1 MHPAFSV
8 IFFTTCSGAG
18 YGLLALMG
26 IFGAAG
32 MVPADPW
39 MGFTGLA
46 FALSLVSIGLLA
58 STFHL
63 GRPERAWRALTQW
76 RSSWLAREGV
86 MAVLTYIPAGLF
98 GLGWVWFE
106 DTTGLWAVAGVVAAI
121 LAWLT
126 VMSTAMIYRSLKP
139 IHQWHNDWTVPSYVL
154 LSVMSGAVL
163 MSLLIQLFGV
173 SNPYIQGLTVVTLA
187 LGWGLKT
194 MYWKFN
200 ERTSGLPTVNSAIGI
215 DAAGDVSVL
224 ELPHTSANYL
234 MKEMGF
240 KVAQKHADKL
250 RRISHLTGF
259 ALPLVFSLGAMFVE
273 GYSALAFVVLAW
285 ALCSIGIIV
294 ERWLFFAEAKHTVNL
309 YYGASGA

>member
-18 YGLLALMG
+18 YGLLAMMG
-26 IFGAAG
+26 IWGAAG
-32 MVPADPW
+32 MLPSDRW
-39 MGFTGLA
+39 MGLSGLL
-46 FALSLVSIGLLA
+46 FALILVTVGLLA

-63 GRPERAWRALTQW
+63 GRPERAWRAMTQW

-106 DTTGLWAVAGVVAAI
+106 DTTGLWAVAGVVSAI

-126 VMSTAMIYRSLKP
+126 VICTAKIYHSLRP
-139 IHQWHNDWTVPSYVL
+139 IHQWHNDWTVPSYLL

-163 MSLLIQLFGV
+163 MSVLVHLFGAV
-173 SNPYIQGLTVVTLA
+173 DPYIQGLTVVTLA

-194 MYWKFN
+194 LYWGFN
-200 ERTSGLPTVNSAIGI
+200 KRSCGLPTVNSAIGI
-215 DAAGDVSVL
+215 DAAGDVSIL
-224 ELPHTSANYL
+224 ELPHTSDNYL
-234 MKEMGF
+234 MKEMGY

-250 RRISHLTGF
+250 RTLSHVTGF
-259 ALPLVFSLGAMFVE
+259 ALPLVFSALAMFIE
-273 GYSALAFVVLAW
+273 GAAALAAVVLAW
-285 ALCSIGIIV
+285 GLCSLGIIV

-309 YYGASGA
+309 YYGATKV

>member
-8 IFFTTCSGAG
+8 IFFTTSSGAG

-32 MVPADPW
+32 LLPADRW
-39 MGFTGLA
+39 VGLAGLFMALALITTGLM
-46 FALSLVSIGLLA
+46 S

-63 GRPERAWRALTQW
+63 GRPERAWRAMTQW

-86 MAVLTYIPAGLF
+86 MAVLTYIPALLM

-106 DTTGLWAVAGVVAAI
+106 DTSGPWAVAGIVTA
-121 LAWLT
+121 LLSWLT
-126 VMSTAMIYRSLKP
+126 VVCTAMIYRSLRP
-139 IHQWHNDWTVPSYVL
+139 IHQWHNDWTVPSYGL

-163 MSLLIQLFGV
+163 MSVLIHLFGIQ
-173 SNPYIQGLTVVTLA
+173 NDYIQGLTVITLA

-194 MYWKFN
+194 LYWGFN
-200 ERTSGLPTVNSAIGI
+200 KRSKGLPTVNSAIGI

-224 ELPHTSANYL
+224 ELPHTSDNYL

-240 KVAQKHADKL
+240 KVARKHAEKL
-250 RRISHLTGF
+250 RRISHLLGF
-259 ALPLVFSLGAMFVE
+259 AVPLVLSIVALFTSGYLALAAVVVAWGSCSLGI
-273 GYSALAFVVLAW
+273 L
-285 ALCSIGIIV
+285 V

-309 YYGASGA
+309 YYGATSV

>member
-18 YGLLALMG
+18 YGLLAMMG
-26 IFGAAG
+26 ILGAAG
-32 MVPADPW
+32 ILPADRW
-39 MGFTGLA
+39 MGLIGLF
-46 FALSLVSIGLLA
+46 FALALVSIGLLA
-58 STFHL
+58 STLHL
-63 GRPERAWRALTQW
+63 GRPERAWRALSQW

-86 MAVLTYIPAGLF
+86 MAVLTYIPALLF
-98 GLGWVWFE
+98 GIGWVWFQ
-106 DTTGLWAVAGVVAAI
+106 DTTGLWAVAGVVSAI

-126 VMSTAMIYRSLKP
+126 VMCTAMIYRSLRP

-154 LSVMSGAVL
+154 LSIMSGAVL
-163 MSLLIQLFGV
+163 TSLLIHLFGV
-173 SNPYIQGLTVVTLA
+173 INPYVQGLTVVTLA

-194 MYWKFN
+194 MYWNFN
-200 ERTSGLPTVNSAIGI
+200 KRSKGLPSVNSAIGI

-250 RRISHLTGF
+250 RTISHLAGF
-259 ALPLVFSLGAMFVE
+259 ALPLVFSFLAMFVQ
-273 GYSALAFVVLAW
+273 GYVALACVVLAW
-285 ALCSIGIIV
+285 GLCSLGIIV

-309 YYGASGA
+309 YYGASSV

>member
-1 MHPAFSV
+1 MHPALSV

-18 YGLLALMG
+18 YGLLAMMG

-32 MVPADPW
+32 LLPADRW
-39 MGFTGLA
+39 MGLAGLF
-46 FALSLVSIGLLA
+46 FALALVSVGLLA

-63 GRPERAWRALTQW
+63 GRPERAWRAMTQW

-106 DTTGLWAVAGVVAAI
+106 DTSGLWAVAGVVSAV

-126 VMSTAMIYRSLKP
+126 VICTAMIYKSLRT
-139 IHQWHNDWTVPSYVL
+139 IHQWHNDWTVPSYLL

-163 MSLLIQLFGV
+163 MSVLIHLFGV
-173 SNPYIQGLTVVTLA
+173 ENAYIQGLTVLTLA

-194 MYWKFN
+194 LYWGFN
-200 ERTSGLPTVNSAIGI
+200 KRSKGLSTVNSALGI

-224 ELPHTSANYL
+224 ELPHTSDNYL

-240 KVAQKHADKL
+240 KVARKHADKL
-250 RRISHLTGF
+250 RRIAHLLGF
-259 ALPLVFSLGAMFVE
+259 ATPLALSLLAMALSGYLALAAVVVAWGACSLGI
-273 GYSALAFVVLAW
+273 L
-285 ALCSIGIIV
+285 V

-309 YYGASGA
+309 YYGATSV